1 MFTDTHSHLYSKE
14 FDSDIDKVIIN
25 AKSNNVSSIYL
36 PNIDISTI
44 EKMNSLVDKD
54 PRLFKAM
61 IGLHPGSVGSDYVK
75 NLDIIQQELEKN
87 KYVGIGEVGIDLY
100 WDKTYK
106 QEQIDAFETQVKW
119 AKEFDLPVIIHAR
132 DAMDLTIDIIEKHQT
147 GKLRGIFHCFTGNTD
162 QAFKIMKL
170 GFYMGIGGIL
180 TYKNSGL
187 KQVVHQIPIEYMV
200 LETDSPYLPPV
211 PFRGKRN
218 ESAYLVHIASELAEV
233 KNISIKDI
241 AEITT
246 NNAQKIFAE

>member
-61 IGLHPGSVGSDYVK
+61 IGLHPGSVDSDYVK
-75 NLDIIQQELEKN
+75 NLDIIRQELKKN

-132 DAMDLTIDIIEKHQT
+132 DAIDLTIDIIEKHQT
-147 GKLRGIFHCFTGNTD
+147 GQLRGIFHCFTGNTD

>member
-14 FDSDIDKVIIN
+14 FDSDIEKVIIN

-36 PNIDISTI
+36 PNIDTSTI
-44 EKMNSLVDKD
+44 EKMNSLVNKD
-54 PRLFKAM
+54 TQLFKPM
-61 IGLHPGSVGSDYVK
+61 MGLHPGSVDSDYVK
-75 NLDIIQQELEKN
+75 NLNIVRRELEKN
-87 KYVGIGEVGIDLY
+87 KYVGVGEVGIDLY
-100 WDKTYK
+100 WDKTFK
-106 QEQIDAFETQVKW
+106 QEQIIAFETQVKW

-132 DAMDLTIDIIEKHQT
+132 DAMDITIDIIEKHQN
-147 GKLRGIFHCFTGNTD
+147 GSLKGIFHCFTGNID
-162 QAFKIMKL
+162 QAFKIMKV

-187 KQVVHQIPIEYMV
+187 KQVVQQISIEYMV

-233 KNISIKDI
+233 KNISIKDV
-241 AEITT
+241 AETTT
-246 NNAQKIFAE
+246 NNAQKIFTE

>member
-61 IGLHPGSVGSDYVK
+61 IGLHPGSVDSDYVK

-106 QEQIDAFETQVKW
+106 QEQIDTFETQVKW

>member
-1 MFTDTHSHLYSKE
+1 MFTDTHSHLYSIE

-61 IGLHPGSVGSDYVK
+61 IGLHPGSVDSDYVK
-75 NLDIIQQELEKN
+75 NLDIIRQELKKN

-170 GFYMGIGGIL
+170 GFHMGIGGIL

>member
-14 FDSDIDKVIIN
+14 FDIDIDKVIIN

-44 EKMNSLVDKD
+44 EKMNNLVNKD
-54 PRLFKAM
+54 SELFKAM
-61 IGLHPGSVGSDYVK
+61 MGLHPGSVDSDYVK
-75 NLDIIQQELEKN
+75 NLNIIRQELEKN
-87 KYVGIGEVGIDLY
+87 KYVGVGEVGIDLY
-100 WDKTYK
+100 WDKTFK

-132 DAMDLTIDIIEKHQT
+132 DAMDISIDIIEKHQT
-147 GKLRGIFHCFTGNTD
+147 GSLKGVFHCFTGNID
-162 QAFKIMKL
+162 QAFRIMKL

-187 KQVVHQIPIEYMV
+187 KQVVRQIPIEYMV

-233 KNISIKDI
+233 KNISIKDV

-246 NNAQKIFAE
+246 NNAQKIFIE

>member
-14 FDSDIDKVIIN
+14 FDSDIEKVIIN

-61 IGLHPGSVGSDYVK
+61 IGLHPGSVDSDYVK
-75 NLDIIQQELEKN
+75 NLDIIRQELKKN

-132 DAMDLTIDIIEKHQT
+132 DAIDLTIDIIEKHQT
-147 GKLRGIFHCFTGNTD
+147 GQLRGIFHCFTGNTD

>member
-1 MFTDTHSHLYSKE
+1 MFTDTHSHLYSIE

-61 IGLHPGSVGSDYVK
+61 IGLHPGSVDSDYVK
-75 NLDIIQQELEKN
+75 NLDIIRQELKKN

-132 DAMDLTIDIIEKHQT
+132 DAIDLTIDIIEKHQT
-147 GKLRGIFHCFTGNTD
+147 GQLRGIFHCFTGNTD